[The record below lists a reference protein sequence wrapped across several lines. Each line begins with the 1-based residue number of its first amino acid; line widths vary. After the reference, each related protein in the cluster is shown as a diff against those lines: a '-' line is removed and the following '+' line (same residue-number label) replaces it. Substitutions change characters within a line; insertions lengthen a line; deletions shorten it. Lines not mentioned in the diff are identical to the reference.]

1 MLRFIKY
8 HFKIIFFILSVILWT
23 DTHYGQSSD
32 TLNHDS
38 VVATID
44 ENNLTLGELLSIYR
58 NNHEADETDL
68 DELRKFLPNFVEYRL
83 KLQYAKEKGL
93 FEDPEI
99 LREFE
104 EFGRESAYRYWLE
117 NEIKESIIETYS
129 ERYQI
134 EVKAFHILRE
144 LPETASPEDT
154 LLIYNQLLEAREKLL
169 EGTPTEQVNETYSSE
184 RNGQLLGGNL
194 PWITAGRTVEP
205 FEDVL
210 FALDTGEVSLP
221 VRTEFGYHIIYLQ
234 EKRPRTADRRLSHIF
249 FQKREGYDPGEVAHQ
264 VYDSLSAGADWN
276 EMVQNHTND
285 HSTRNRGGQIGWVGY
300 AMQYPEDF
308 VDAAMKLPRDE
319 PFSEPIKMSYGYH
332 IVRVDSVRTFP
343 TEETYREQIIAE
355 LEQLQRLTPGRDYVH
370 TQLKEKH
377 GFQLHRDHLDKLY
390 KILENSGVDSAERFN
405 SLDELTGL
413 PLFTFNNRSHSIG
426 SFFDYLLEQGIIS
439 SFLSDQETV
448 LDDFTDKIIK
458 TEIIEVTKEL
468 FPQFEQEVQNYLD
481 GLVVFRVN
489 EQNIWS
495 HETADRD
502 ELYNYFQQNRD
513 EYQLGQYY
521 HYYRIRT
528 VSDSTAAE
536 LQELI
541 RTGEIQPGQIEGYF
555 ENVTITADSTSNL
568 NSSQFELLS
577 ELNEGEF
584 SDVIKHGSV
593 HSAYFLK
600 HISEPRFMTFEEA
613 FNGVF
618 SDYLPLREKKFIN
631 YLKEKYPVKTYPEN
645 ITFIE

>member
-1 MLRFIKY
+1 
-8 HFKIIFFILSVILWT
+8 VILWA
-23 DTHYGQSSD
+23 DTHYGQSSGN
-32 TLNHDS
+32 LNPDA
-38 VVATID
+38 VIATID
-44 ENNLTLGELLSIYR
+44 ENELTLGELLNIYR

-68 DELRKFLPNFVEYRL
+68 GELRKFLPNFVEYRL
-83 KLQYAKEKGL
+83 KLRYAKENGL

-117 NEIKESIIETYS
+117 NEIKELIIETYS

-134 EVKAFHILRE
+134 ELKAFHILRE
-144 LPETASPEDT
+144 LSETASPEDT
-154 LLIYNQLLEAREKLL
+154 LLVYNQLLEAREKLL
-169 EGTPTEQVNETYSSE
+169 EGISTEQVNETYSSE
-184 RNGQLLGGNL
+184 RNGQLLGGDL

-221 VRTEFGYHIIYLQ
+221 VRTQFGYHIIYLQ
-234 EKRPRTADRRLSHIF
+234 EKRPRTADRQLSHIF
-249 FQKREGYDPGEVAHQ
+249 FQIREGHDPGEVALQ

-276 EMVQNHTND
+276 EMVQNHTDD
-285 HSTRNRGGQIGWVGY
+285 HSTRNRGGQIGWVNY

-308 VDAAMKLPRDE
+308 VDSAMKLSRDN
-319 PFSEPIKMSYGYH
+319 PFSEPIEMSYGYH

-343 TEETYREQIIAE
+343 SEETYREQIITE
-355 LEQLQRLTPGRDYVH
+355 LEQLQRLTPGRDQVH
-370 TQLKEKH
+370 RQMKEKH

-390 KILENSGVDSAERFN
+390 KILENSQSESAERFS
-405 SLDELTGL
+405 SLDKLTGL
-413 PLFTFNNRSHSIG
+413 PLITFKSRTHTIG
-426 SFFDYLLEQGIIS
+426 YFLDYLLEHGIIS

-448 LDDFTDKIIK
+448 LDDFKDKIIK
-458 TEIIEVTKEL
+458 TEIIGVTKEL
-468 FPQFEQEVQNYLD
+468 FPQFEEEVQSYLD

-502 ELYNYFQQNRD
+502 ELYNYFQQNRN
-513 EYQLGQYY
+513 EYQLDQYY

-541 RTGEIQPGQIEGYF
+541 RTGELQPGQIEGYF
-555 ENVTITADSTSNL
+555 GNVTLTADSTSNL
-568 NSSQFELLS
+568 NSSQLELLS
-577 ELNEGEF
+577 DLNEGEF

-593 HSAYFLK
+593 HTAYFLK

-613 FNGVF
+613 FNRVF

>member
-1 MLRFIKY
+1 MLIFIKY
-8 HFKIIFFILSVILWT
+8 RFKIIFIILSVILYA
-23 DTHYGQSSD
+23 DTHYGQSSGN
-32 TLNHDS
+32 LNPDA
-38 VVATID
+38 VIATID
-44 ENNLTLGELLSIYR
+44 ENDLTLGELLNIYR

-68 DELRKFLPNFVEYRL
+68 GELRKFLPNFVEYRL
-83 KLQYAKEKGL
+83 KLRYAKENGL

-134 EVKAFHILRE
+134 ELKAFHILRE

-154 LLIYNQLLEAREKLL
+154 LLVYNQLLEAREKLL
-169 EGTPTEQVNETYSSE
+169 EGITTEQVNQTYSSE
-184 RNGQLLGGNL
+184 RNGQLLGGDL

-221 VRTEFGYHIIYLQ
+221 VRTQFGYHIIYLQ
-234 EKRPRTADRRLSHIF
+234 EKRPRTSDRQLRHIF
-249 FQKREGYDPGEVAHQ
+249 FQKLEGHDPGEVALQ
-264 VYDSLSAGADWN
+264 VYDSLTAGADWN
-276 EMVQNHTND
+276 NMVQNHTDD
-285 HSTRNRGGQIGWVGY
+285 HSTRNRSGQIGWVGY
-300 AMQYPEDF
+300 AMKYPEDF
-308 VDAAMKLPRDE
+308 VDAAMKLSRDE
-319 PFSEPIKMSYGYH
+319 PFSEPIEMSYGYH

-343 TEETYREQIIAE
+343 SEEKYREQIIAE
-355 LEQLQRLTPGRDYVH
+355 LEQLQRLTPGRDHVH
-370 TQLKEKH
+370 RQMKEKH
-377 GFQLHRDHLDKLY
+377 GFQLHRDHLDKLH
-390 KILENSGVDSAERFN
+390 KILKNSHSESAERFA

-413 PLFTFNNRSHSIG
+413 PLINFKNRTHTIG
-426 SFFDYLLEQGIIS
+426 YFLDYLLEQGIIS
-439 SFLSDQETV
+439 SFLSDQETI

-458 TEIIEVTKEL
+458 TEIIGVTKEL

-481 GLVVFRVN
+481 GLVVFRVS
-489 EQNIWS
+489 EQNIWNY
-495 HETADRD
+495 ETADRD

-513 EYQLGQYY
+513 EYQLDQHY
-521 HYYRIRT
+521 HYYSIRT

-541 RTGEIQPGQIEGYF
+541 RTGELQPGQIEGYF

-593 HSAYFLK
+593 HNAYFLK
-600 HISEPRFMTFEEA
+600 HISEPRFMTFEDA
-613 FNGVF
+613 FNRVF